1 MSTTGRGILRLN
13 MADRSRWMSMSLRS
27 GWSMERILGQP
38 RLLRENL
45 SWENNNKKEKKK
57 GGKKV
62 GGV

>member
-1 MSTTGRGILRLN
+1 
-13 MADRSRWMSMSLRS
+13 
-27 GWSMERILGQP
+27 MERILGQP